1 MMKKL
6 FSYIILLLTL
16 TLIGCEDVV
25 NVDLANAAPKIVIDA
40 SIKWQKGTTGNE
52 QTIRITTTGDYYQ
65 NTVPVVNGAIVTVA
79 DSNGNIFNF
88 NEVLGTG
95 NYVCTNFNP
104 IVNETYTLTVV
115 ANGTTYTA
123 SDKLYAV
130 PEITTISQRNDAGLT
145 GNDIE
150 LKFNFQD
157 NSTEENYYLEQYQV
171 PFKPFPLYGVL
182 NDEFTNGNN
191 MFSLIFD
198 EDFESGQNIQFS
210 LHGISKR
217 YYNYMNILINVAGG
231 SSNGPFATPPATVRG
246 NISNQTNPDDYPLGY
261 FRLSEIDVRNYT
273 IQ

>member
-1 MMKKL
+1 MKKL

-52 QTIRITTTGDYYQ
+52 QIIRITTTGDYYQ

-88 NEVLGTG
+88 NEVSGTG
-95 NYVCTNFNP
+95 NYFCTNFNP
-104 IVNETYTLTVV
+104 IVNETYTLTVIV
-115 ANGTTYTA
+115 NGTTYTA
-123 SDKLYAV
+123 SDKLYAA
-130 PEITTISQRNDAGLT
+130 PEITTISQRNDAGFT

-157 NSTEENYYLEQYQV
+157 NSTEENYYLEQYQL
-171 PFKPFPLYGVL
+171 PFRPFPLYGVL

-217 YYNYMNILINVAGG
+217 YYNYMNILISVAGG

-246 NISNQTNPDDYPLGY
+246 NISNQTNPNEYPLGY
-261 FRLSEIDVRNYT
+261 FRLSEIDVKNYT

>member
-16 TLIGCEDVV
+16 TLISCEDVV

-88 NEVLGTG
+88 NEVSGTG

>member
-88 NEVLGTG
+88 NEVSGTG